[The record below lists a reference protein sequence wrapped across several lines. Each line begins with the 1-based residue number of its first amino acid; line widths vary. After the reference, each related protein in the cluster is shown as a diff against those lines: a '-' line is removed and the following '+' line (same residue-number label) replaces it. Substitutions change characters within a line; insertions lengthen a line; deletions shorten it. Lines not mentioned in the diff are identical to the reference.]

1 MDKIKTI
8 MIPFD
13 FTKASRNALEYA
25 VKFVGRLDHIKIVL
39 AYVSGNCNLQ
49 LSPENFE
56 NLEKKYAGL
65 LQNKLE
71 WEIQEG
77 KLVDTLLEIKK
88 KDKIDLIIMGTAGD
102 DKLGDNQHTNTAKL
116 VLACNC
122 PVLVVPKSYSEYNLV
137 NIALVI
143 GKEEIDDT
151 KRLVTLLMI
160 ARKFNA
166 KVHVLTVENE
176 PVLYGYSKE
185 EEKNESAIEY
195 YLETFYQERAFI
207 KNDDILDG
215 INTYGIKNEIDLV
228 TILPRNHAESGKP
241 SEAELTQRLILNS
254 KIPLLILE

>member
-1 MDKIKTI
+1 MKTQFIASDVKNVLQVEFCMQKDTDEYGMTGTGLFVVNPPWQLTQQLEVI
-8 MIPFD
+8 MPYL
-13 FTKASRNALEYA
+13 K
-25 VKFVGRLDHIKIVL
+25 
-39 AYVSGNCNLQ
+39 
-49 LSPENFE
+49 
-56 NLEKKYAGL
+56 
-65 LQNKLE
+65 
-71 WEIQEG
+71 
-77 KLVDTLLEIKK
+77 
-88 KDKIDLIIMGTAGD
+88 

-151 KRLVTLLMI
+151 KRLGTLLMI

>member
-1 MDKIKTI
+1 MDKISTI

-13 FTKASRNALEYA
+13 FTKASRNALDYA
-25 VKFVGRLDHIKIVL
+25 VSFVGRLDHVRIVL

-49 LSPENFE
+49 LSPENFK
-56 NLEKKYAGL
+56 NLEEKYAHL
-65 LQNKLE
+65 LQHKIE

-88 KDKIDLIIMGTAGD
+88 KDKIDLIIMGTAGN

-122 PVLVVPKSYSEYNLV
+122 PVLVVPKNFNEYSLA

-151 KRLVTLLMI
+151 KRLGALLMI
-160 ARKFNA
+160 ARKCNA
-166 KVHVLTVENE
+166 KVNVLTVENE
-176 PVLYGYSKE
+176 PILYGYSKE

-207 KNDDILDG
+207 KNDDILEG
-215 INTYGIKNEIDLV
+215 IYTYAIKNEIDLV
-228 TILPRNHAESGKP
+228 TILPRNHSESGN
-241 SEAELTQRLILNS
+241 SSDAELTQKLILSS
-254 KIPLLILE
+254 KIPLLVLE